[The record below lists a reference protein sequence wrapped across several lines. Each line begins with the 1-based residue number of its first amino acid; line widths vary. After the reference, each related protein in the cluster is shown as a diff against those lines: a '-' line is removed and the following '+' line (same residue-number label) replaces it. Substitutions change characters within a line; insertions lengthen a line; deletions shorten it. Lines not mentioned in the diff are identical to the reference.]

1 MLPAEV
7 RIIIYTNL
15 LRGGKYIIAD
25 PEADFRY
32 SSSGFRYLK
41 TGYRPPPYAG
51 LLLASKSISEELQE
65 VLYKT
70 CVFGAYLCKHSD
82 RVLRSPCPK
91 VFARLQKV
99 ELFLD
104 LEAYRKLLNGLMIDP
119 ERFYHEWLEVF
130 SGFENHRE
138 YCRVTISNIGFSNWP
153 YQTNSLIHTVLYQ
166 KFLQACKKFVG
177 FQTVILELGRRPSSH
192 FNMWSRESYY
202 EAATGPVQHP
212 KHAGEAF
219 EALKSRLEK
228 ELKPFLGSCI
238 YYDRGHF
245 RCLEFRPRDT
255 VNAIPP
261 GQKPFIEPTD
271 S

>member
-15 LRGGKYIIAD
+15 LQGGKYIIAD

-32 SSSGFRYLK
+32 SSSESCHPK
-41 TGYRPPPYAG
+41 TGYRPPAYAG
-51 LLLASKSISEELQE
+51 LLLASKLISEELQE

-70 CVFGAYLCKHSD
+70 CVFRAYLCGHSD

-104 LEAYRKLLNGLMIDP
+104 IEAYWKIPYGHMIDS
-119 ERFYHEWLEVF
+119 ERYYREWFEVF
-130 SGFENHRE
+130 SGFENHRK
-138 YCRVTISNIGFSNWP
+138 YCRVTISNIGFSDWF
-153 YQTNSLIHTVLYQ
+153 YQENGLIHTVLYQ
-166 KFLQACKKFVG
+166 QFLQACKKFIG
-177 FQTVILELGRRPSSH
+177 FQTVILELGRRPPFH
-192 FNMWSRESYY
+192 FIMRSQDSYY
-202 EAATGPVQHP
+202 QAATGPVQHP

-219 EALKSRLEK
+219 EALKSRLDK
-228 ELKPFLGSCI
+228 ELQPFLGSCI
-238 YYDRGHF
+238 YYDRGNF

-255 VNAIPP
+255 VNVIPP
-261 GQKPFIEPTD
+261 GQKPFIEPMD